1 MAIGPRR
8 FLAKIKELTKERLA
22 RPIPKLVGFGEGDTR
37 PPAPS
42 TAPRGVETV
51 IPEHVLQFVRRFI
64 KSVWTLDLLVHMR
77 REPARSWTV
86 DILARELRGNRPLV
100 EDALASLTRAGLLKQ
115 DANGAYRYEPAADLD
130 AIAAELERHYAERP
144 VALIKAIASAPSDK
158 IQSFADAFRIKKD

>member
-1 MAIGPRR
+1 
-8 FLAKIKELTKERLA
+8 
-22 RPIPKLVGFGEGDTR
+22 VGDGR
-37 PPAPS
+37 SPASS
-42 TAPRGVETV
+42 TAARGAETV
-51 IPEHVLQFVRRFI
+51 IPEHVLQFVRRYI

-86 DILARELRGNRPLV
+86 DILARDLRGSRPLV
-100 EDALASLTRAGLLKQ
+100 EDALSGLNRAGLLKQ

-144 VALIKAIASAPSDK
+144 VALIKEIASAPNEK